1 MEEHVWPWY
10 SKVHEISTYTCIW
23 KKYKFIEW
31 VKVEKQEQVHET
43 SSMTWY
49 KYNYMKQTWLHETST
64 SIVQTYMYIKGV
76 KVHQMSLSK
85 SNEYKYI
92 KWLHVHLAS
101 TTTFDKPAQSNE
113 TST

>member
-1 MEEHVWPWY
+1 
-10 SKVHEISTYTCIW
+10 
-23 KKYKFIEW
+23 
-31 VKVEKQEQVHET
+31 
-43 SSMTWY
+43 
-49 KYNYMKQTWLHETST
+49 
-64 SIVQTYMYIKGV
+64 MYIKGV